1 MAVEV
6 VLRIIDDIDLVPIPD
21 EEATHVEFA
30 FGGKQYEMHLNP
42 ANLEKFNDLLS
53 YYAERA
59 REVKPEKGK
68 PKPKNKAP
76 AAKPKAPE
84 LEPLPPQPP
93 GKHHRRPGIRAWA
106 RDHGYGEIKGRA
118 TNELMAA
125 YDAAHAR
132 L

>member
-42 ANLEKFNDLLS
+42 ANLEKFNDLFAF
-53 YYAERA
+53 YAERA
-59 REVKPEKGK
+59 REVKPQKGK
-68 PKPKNKAP
+68 PK
-76 AAKPKAPE
+76 AKSKVKTPPPEPE
-84 LEPLPPQPP
+84 LEPLPPQPS

-118 TNELMAA
+118 TNEIMAA